1 MTTTLAGAASGTAVR
16 THRRDAQ
23 RADRAGRAATPETH
37 GAGAVAAIAGT
48 LALSLPAVAL
58 LDRPAGT
65 ATVDVVASFLIVG
78 GLEVVAA
85 RSLWRLTRSHA
96 HPAAYAALLARLGY
110 ALLLVVGALVLLV
123 QGPSGTTA
131 FGAHWGS
138 ALGVLGLH
146 LVAVGVALR
155 RCPAAGQF
163 GPLLLSACG
172 AAGLAA
178 ALSPVDGVPLT
189 AALAPVLVGEVVL
202 AGVLLRTTTRRPVA

>member
-1 MTTTLAGAASGTAVR
+1 MTTTLAGAPSGTAVR
-16 THRRDAQ
+16 THRRDAR
-23 RADRAGRAATPETH
+23 RADGSDRVTTPAAH
-37 GAGAVAAIAGT
+37 GAGAVVAIAGT

-58 LDRPAGT
+58 LGRPAGS
-65 ATVDVVASFLIVG
+65 ATVDVVASFLLVG

-85 RSLWRLTRSHA
+85 RALWRLTRGHA

-123 QGPSGTTA
+123 QGPAGTAA

-155 RCPAAGQF
+155 RCPAAGRF

-178 ALSPVDGVPLT
+178 ALAPVDGVPLT

-202 AGVLLRTTTRRPVA
+202 AGVLLRAKSRRPEA

>member
-65 ATVDVVASFLIVG
+65 ATVDVVASFLLVG

-85 RSLWRLTRSHA
+85 RALWRLTRGHA

-123 QGPSGTTA
+123 QGPAGRPRSVRTGGRRSACSACTSWPSASRSG
-131 FGAHWGS
+131 GARRLGGS
-138 ALGVLGLH
+138 AP
-146 LVAVGVALR
+146 
-155 RCPAAGQF
+155 CCSPPAAQ
-163 GPLLLSACG
+163 PV
-172 AAGLAA
+172 
-178 ALSPVDGVPLT
+178 SP
-189 AALAPVLVGEVVL
+189 
-202 AGVLLRTTTRRPVA
+202 RRSPRSTGCR